1 MPVSKLVGA
10 RVKRREDPRLVR
22 GLAHYVDDI
31 QLPKTLHAAILRSPY
46 AHARI
51 RSIRTEDARKQPGVV
66 AVLTGQDIRDE
77 VGLVPVASENPTLR
91 IPKRYV
97 LAVEKVCFVGEG
109 VAVVVAE
116 DQYAA
121 RDALDLVQVDYEP
134 LPVVSDPEKALSRGS
149 PVIHSEWP
157 DNEAFRWQLK
167 QGNLT
172 KAFKDAHKV
181 VKQRLVHQRLAP
193 IALETR
199 GVLARYLP
207 GEREL
212 TLWSSTQIP
221 HILKTQLALMLRLA
235 ENHVRVIAPEVGGGF
250 GSKLNVYAEEAL
262 IGFLAIKLGRPVKW
276 IEGRRENI
284 QATIHGRGQVGEVEM
299 AVKKDGTILGLQYR
313 VIADIG
319 AYHQLLTPGI
329 PPLTGLML
337 SGAYKIPAVA
347 VEVTGVFTNKM
358 ATDAYRGAGRPEA
371 TYVIE
376 RIMDRVAQELNID
389 PVKIRQKNFPKPKEF
404 PFKTATGLIYDS
416 GNYQGALDKAL
427 RLAGYSKWRGEQ
439 AQLRKQGRY
448 IGVGLSTYVE
458 ICAMGPSAAM
468 PAGGWESGTV
478 RLDPTGKITVLTGT
492 SPHGQGQE
500 TSFAQIVAD
509 ELGVDLDDI
518 TVVHGD
524 TAVVPS
530 GIGTFGS
537 RATAVGGTAV
547 FQAAQ
552 KVKEKAREIA
562 AHLLE
567 ADPEDLVF
575 SDGKF
580 SVKGVPKKNITIQQ
594 IALEAHLAKNLP
606 RKMEPGLAATSVFEP
621 SNFTFPFGTH
631 ICVVEVDPKSGNVE
645 ILKYV
650 AVDDCGKVI
659 NPLLVDG
666 QIHGGVAQGI
676 GQALLEEVV
685 YDEEGQILT
694 GSLMDYALPK
704 AEDLP
709 RLELSRTET
718 PTAVNPLGVKGVG
731 EAGTV
736 GSTPAVVNAVI
747 DALAP
752 FGVTHIDMPLKPEKL
767 WRLCAGASKQPAESG
782 RQ

>member
-10 RVKRREDPRLVR
+10 RIKRREDPRLVR
-22 GLAHYVDDI
+22 GLGHYVDDI
-31 QLPKTLHAAILRSPY
+31 QLPNTLHAAILRSPY

-51 RSIRTEDARKQPGVV
+51 KAIRTDEARSHPHVV
-66 AVLTGQDIRDE
+66 AVFTGADIRDR
-77 VGLVPVASENPTLR
+77 VGCVPVASENPTLR
-91 IPKRYV
+91 VPKRYV
-97 LAVEKVCFVGEG
+97 LAPDKVCFVGEG

-116 DQYAA
+116 DRYAA
-121 RDALDLVQVDYEP
+121 RDALDLIHVDYEP
-134 LPVVSDPEKALSRGS
+134 LPVVSDPEKALAPGA

-157 DNEAFRWQLK
+157 DNVAFRFALK
-167 QGNLT
+167 QGNLQR
-172 KAFKDAHKV
+172 AFKDAYKI

-193 IALETR
+193 IALEPR

-207 GEREL
+207 GEEEL

-221 HILKTQLALMLRLA
+221 HILKTQLSLMLRLP
-235 ENHVRVIAPEVGGGF
+235 ENRVRVIAPEVGGGF

-262 IGFLAIKLGRPVKW
+262 IGYLAVKLSRPVKW

-284 QATIHGRGQVGEVEM
+284 QATIHGRGQVGEAEV

-313 VIADIG
+313 VVADTG

-337 SGAYKIPAVA
+337 SGAYKIPAIA
-347 VEVTGVFTNKM
+347 MEVTGVFTNKM

-371 TYVIE
+371 TYVVE
-376 RIMDRVAQELNID
+376 RIMDRVARELGLD
-389 PVKIRQKNFPKPKEF
+389 PVKLRKKNFPKPKEF
-404 PFKTATGLIYDS
+404 PFATATGLMYDS
-416 GNYQGALDKAL
+416 GNYQGALNKGL
-427 RLAGYSKWRGEQ
+427 RLAGYQKWRGEQ
-439 AQLRKQGRY
+439 KKLRRRGRY
-448 IGVGLSTYVE
+448 IGIGLSTYVE

-468 PAGGWESGTV
+468 PAGGWESGAV
-478 RLDPTGKITVLTGT
+478 RVEPTGKVTVLTGI

-509 ELGVDLDDI
+509 ELGVDFDDI
-518 TVVHGD
+518 AVIHGD
-524 TAVVPS
+524 TAIVPS

-547 FQAAQ
+547 LQAAE
-552 KVKEKAREIA
+552 KVKDKAREIA

-567 ADPEDLVF
+567 ADPDDLVF
-575 SDGKF
+575 ADGRF
-580 SVKGVPKKNITIQQ
+580 SVKGVPRKGISLQQ

-606 RKMEPGLAATSVFEP
+606 KKMEPGLSATSVFEP

-631 ICVVEVDPKSGNVE
+631 ICVVEVDPKTGAIQ

-666 QIHGGVAQGI
+666 QIHGGIVQGL

-685 YDEEGQILT
+685 YDEEGQILS

-704 AEDLP
+704 AEDVP

-718 PTAVNPLGVKGVG
+718 PTPVNPLGVKGVG
-731 EAGTV
+731 EAGTI
-736 GSTPAVVNAVI
+736 GSTPAVVNAVV

-752 FGVTHIDMPLKPEKL
+752 FGVTHIDMPLKPEKI
-767 WRLCAGASKQPAESG
+767 WRLCREKLAGAGGG
-782 RQ
+782 R

>member
-10 RVKRREDPRLVR
+10 RIKRREDPRLVR
-22 GLAHYVDDI
+22 GLGHYVDDI
-31 QLPKTLHAAILRSPY
+31 QLPNTLHAAILRSPY

-51 RSIRTEDARKQPGVV
+51 KAIRTDEARSHPHVV
-66 AVLTGQDIRDE
+66 AVFTGADIRDR
-77 VGLVPVASENPTLR
+77 VGCVPVASENPTLR
-91 IPKRYV
+91 VPKRYV
-97 LAVEKVCFVGEG
+97 LAPDKVCFVGEG

-116 DQYAA
+116 DRYAA
-121 RDALDLVQVDYEP
+121 RDALDLIHVDYEP
-134 LPVVSDPEKALSRGS
+134 LPVVSDPEKALAPGA
-149 PVIHSEWP
+149 PVIHSEWQ
-157 DNEAFRWQLK
+157 DNVAFRFALK
-167 QGNLT
+167 QGNLQR
-172 KAFKDAHKV
+172 AFKDAYKI

-193 IALETR
+193 IALEPR

-207 GEREL
+207 GEEEL

-221 HILKTQLALMLRLA
+221 HILKTQLSLMLRLP
-235 ENHVRVIAPEVGGGF
+235 ENRVRVIAPEVGGGF

-262 IGFLAIKLGRPVKW
+262 IGYLAVKLSRPVKW

-284 QATIHGRGQVGEVEM
+284 QATIHGRGQVGEAEV

-313 VIADIG
+313 VVADTG

-337 SGAYKIPAVA
+337 SGAYKIPAIA
-347 VEVTGVFTNKM
+347 MEVTGVFTNKM

-371 TYVIE
+371 TYVVE
-376 RIMDRVAQELNID
+376 RIMDRVARELGLD
-389 PVKIRQKNFPKPKEF
+389 PVKLRKKNFPKPKEF
-404 PFKTATGLIYDS
+404 PFATATGLMYDS
-416 GNYQGALDKAL
+416 GNYQGALNKGL
-427 RLAGYSKWRGEQ
+427 RLAGYQKWRGEQ
-439 AQLRKQGRY
+439 KKLRRRGRY
-448 IGVGLSTYVE
+448 IGIGLSTYVE

-468 PAGGWESGTV
+468 PAGGWESGAV
-478 RLDPTGKITVLTGT
+478 RVEPTGKVTVLTGI

-509 ELGVDLDDI
+509 ELGVDFDDI
-518 TVVHGD
+518 AVIHGD
-524 TAVVPS
+524 TAIVPS

-547 FQAAQ
+547 LQAAE
-552 KVKEKAREIA
+552 KVKDKAREIA

-567 ADPEDLVF
+567 ADPDDLVF
-575 SDGKF
+575 ADGRF
-580 SVKGVPKKNITIQQ
+580 SVKGVPRKGISLQQ

-606 RKMEPGLAATSVFEP
+606 KKMEPGLSATSVFEP

-631 ICVVEVDPKSGNVE
+631 ICVVEVDPKTGAIQ

-666 QIHGGVAQGI
+666 QIHGGIAQGL

-685 YDEEGQILT
+685 YDEEGQILS

-704 AEDLP
+704 AEDVP

-718 PTAVNPLGVKGVG
+718 PTPVNPLGVKGVG
-731 EAGTV
+731 EAGTI
-736 GSTPAVVNAVI
+736 GSTPAVVNAVV

-752 FGVTHIDMPLKPEKL
+752 FGVTHIDMPLKPEKI
-767 WRLCAGASKQPAESG
+767 WRLCREKLAGAGGG
-782 RQ
+782 R

>member
-1 MPVSKLVGA
+1 MPISKLVGA
-10 RVKRREDPRLVR
+10 RVKRREDPRLIR

-31 QLPKTLHAAILRSPY
+31 QLPNVLHAAILRSPY

-51 RSIRTEDARKQPGVV
+51 RAMRTDQARRHPGVV
-66 AVLTGQDIRDE
+66 AVVTGNEIRDQ
-77 VGLVPVASENPTLR
+77 VGCVPVASQNPTLR
-91 IPKRYV
+91 VPKRYV
-97 LAVEKVCFVGEG
+97 LAVDKVCFVGEG
-109 VAVVVAE
+109 VVVVVAE
-116 DQYAA
+116 DRYAA
-121 RDALDLVQVDYEP
+121 RDALDLIEVDYEP
-134 LPVVSDPEKALSRGS
+134 LPVVSDPEKALASGA
-149 PVIHSEWP
+149 PVIHPEWP
-157 DNEAFRWQLK
+157 DNVAFRFDLK
-167 QGNLT
+167 QGNLA
-172 KAFKDAHKV
+172 KAFKEAERV
-181 VKQRLVHQRLAP
+181 VKQRLIHQRLAP
-193 IALETR
+193 IAIEPR

-207 GEREL
+207 GEDEL

-221 HILKTQLALMLRLA
+221 HILKTQLSVMLKLP
-235 ENHVRVIAPEVGGGF
+235 ENRVRVIAPEVGGGF
-250 GSKLNVYAEEAL
+250 GSKLNVYAEEGL
-262 IGFLAIKLGRPVKW
+262 IGHLAIKLKRPVKW
-276 IEGRRENI
+276 IEGRRENM
-284 QATIHGRGQVGEVEM
+284 QGTIHGRGQVGEVEV

-337 SGAYKIPAVA
+337 SGAYKIPALA
-347 VEVTGVFTNKM
+347 IEVTGVFTNKV

-376 RIMDRVAQELNID
+376 RIIDRVAQELAID
-389 PVKIRQKNFPKPKEF
+389 PVKIRQKNFPRPKEF

-416 GNYQGALDKAL
+416 GNYQGALNKAL
-427 RLAGYSKWRGEQ
+427 RLSGYQGWRGEQ
-439 AQLRKQGRY
+439 RKLREKGRY
-448 IGVGLSTYVE
+448 LGIGLSTYVE
-458 ICAMGPSAAM
+458 ICGMGPSAAM

-478 RLDPTGKITVLTGT
+478 RVEPTGKVTVLTGV

-509 ELGVDLDDI
+509 EFGVPLDDI
-518 TVVHGD
+518 HVIHGD

-567 ADPEDLVF
+567 SDPEDLVF
-575 SDGKF
+575 SESRF
-580 SVKGVPKKNITIQQ
+580 SVKGVPKKGVSLQE
-594 IALEAHLAKNLP
+594 IALEAHLARNLP
-606 RKMEPGLAATSVFEP
+606 KKMEPGLTATSVFEP
-621 SNFTFPFGTH
+621 ANFTFPFGAH
-631 ICVVEVDPKSGNVE
+631 ICIVEVDPETGRIE
-645 ILKYV
+645 IRKYV

-666 QIHGGVAQGI
+666 QIHGGIAQGL

-685 YDEEGQILT
+685 YDEEGQLLT

-709 RLELSRTET
+709 RLELARTET
-718 PTAVNPLGVKGVG
+718 PTPVNPLGVKGVG
-731 EAGTV
+731 EAGTI
-736 GSTPAVVNAVI
+736 GSTPAIVNAVV

-752 FGVTHIDMPLKPEKL
+752 FGVTHVDMPLKPEKI
-767 WRLCAGASKQPAESG
+767 WRLCREKKERRAEGAG
-782 RQ
+782 

>member
-1 MPVSKLVGA
+1 MPIGKLVGA
-10 RVKRREDPRLVR
+10 KVRRREDPRLIR

-31 QLPKTLHAAILRSPY
+31 QLPNVLHAAILRSPY

-51 RSIRTEDARKQPGVV
+51 RAMRTDQARRHPGVV
-66 AVLTGQDIRDE
+66 AVVTGNEIRDQ
-77 VGLVPVASENPTLR
+77 VGCVPVASQNPTLR
-91 IPKRYV
+91 VPKRYV
-97 LAVEKVCFVGEG
+97 LAVDKVCFVGEG

-116 DQYAA
+116 DRYAA
-121 RDALDLVQVDYEP
+121 RDALDLIEVDYEP
-134 LPVVSDPEKALSRGS
+134 LPVVSDPEKALAPGA
-149 PVIHSEWP
+149 PVIHPEWP
-157 DNEAFRWQLK
+157 DNVAFRFDLK
-167 QGNLT
+167 QGNLA
-172 KAFKDAHKV
+172 KAFKEAERV

-193 IALETR
+193 IAIETR

-207 GEREL
+207 GEDEL

-221 HILKTQLALMLRLA
+221 HILKTQLSVMLKLP
-235 ENHVRVIAPEVGGGF
+235 ENRVRVIAPEVGGGF
-250 GSKLNVYAEEAL
+250 GSKLNVYAEEGL
-262 IGFLAIKLGRPVKW
+262 VGHLAIKLKRPVKW
-276 IEGRRENI
+276 IEGRRENM
-284 QATIHGRGQVGEVEM
+284 QGTIHGRGQVGEVEV

-313 VIADIG
+313 AIADIG

-337 SGAYKIPAVA
+337 SGAYKIPALA
-347 VEVTGVFTNKM
+347 IEVTGVFTNKV

-376 RIMDRVAQELNID
+376 RIIDRVAQELAID
-389 PVKIRQKNFPKPKEF
+389 PVKIRQKNFPRPKEF
-404 PFKTATGLIYDS
+404 PFKTATGLVYDS
-416 GNYQGALDKAL
+416 GNYQGTLNKAL
-427 RLAGYSKWRGEQ
+427 RLAGYQEWRREQ
-439 AQLRKQGRY
+439 RKLRGKGRY
-448 IGVGLSTYVE
+448 LGIGLSTYVE
-458 ICAMGPSAAM
+458 ICGMGPSAAM

-478 RLDPTGKITVLTGT
+478 RVEPTGKVTVLTGV

-509 ELGVDLDDI
+509 ELGVPLDDI
-518 TVVHGD
+518 HVIHGD

-552 KVKEKAREIA
+552 KVKEKARDIA

-575 SDGKF
+575 SDSRF
-580 SVKGVPKKNITIQQ
+580 SVKGVPKKGVSLQE
-594 IALEAHLAKNLP
+594 IALEAHLARNLP

-621 SNFTFPFGTH
+621 ANFTFPFGAH
-631 ICVVEVDPKSGNVE
+631 ICIVEVDPETGKVE
-645 ILKYV
+645 IRKYV

-666 QIHGGVAQGI
+666 QIHGGIAQGL

-685 YDEEGQILT
+685 YDEEGQLLT

-709 RLELSRTET
+709 RLELARTET
-718 PTAVNPLGVKGVG
+718 PTPVNPLGAKGVG
-731 EAGTV
+731 EAGTI
-736 GSTPAVVNAVI
+736 GSTPAIVNAVV

-752 FGVTHIDMPLKPEKL
+752 FGVTHIDMPLKPEKI
-767 WRLCAGASKQPAESG
+767 WRLCREKKERRAGGAG
-782 RQ
+782 